1 MKKLWERYSRKK
13 RWWSIALDFVF
24 VLLLIGMLIPATRKP
39 LSAFMI
45 RQTLFSPSE
54 ADEVVFLN
62 EGAWKMQIASEGSED
77 IMHLSDFEGKPVFLN
92 FWATWCPPC
101 IAEMPS
107 IQDLYDEYKDKV
119 AFVLISGESASVV
132 EAFMEKNQYNL
143 PVFSLKSSIPSIFET
158 STIPATFLISP
169 SGRLVVQKNGAAK
182 WDSQRIKKI
191 LDDLIEKHKK
201 SGV

>member
-62 EGAWKMQIASEGSED
+62 EGAWKMQMSSEGSGD
-77 IMHLSDFEGKPVFLN
+77 IMQLADFEGKPVFLN

-119 AFVLISGESASVV
+119 AFVLISGEPASVV
-132 EAFMEKNQYNL
+132 EAFMEKNQYNI
-143 PVFSLKSSIPSIFET
+143 PVYSLKSSIPSIFET

-169 SGRLVVQKNGAAK
+169 SGRLVIQKNGAAK

>member
-77 IMHLSDFEGKPVFLN
+77 VMYLSDFEEKPVFLN